1 MKSTNEYLIPFI
13 GLKIG
18 KHQFE
23 FKINKKFFDEFS
35 FDEFESCDIK
45 ANVVL
50 EKKATMLEV
59 SFVHKGTVNVP
70 CDLTGE
76 PFDLPIKGKIK
87 LVVQF
92 GDEFNNDNDEMLI
105 LPHGEHQIDL
115 SQYIYEMI
123 VLSIPQKRIHPGVK
137 DGTLQ
142 TEALQKL
149 KELQV
154 KKIKEEVKYDITLRT
169 TFLFCF
175 VFLIFFIRVTSQNGS
190 KCHISKPKYAG
201 VFIKEGKYSDFY
213 FLFWQNSPFKYQGS

>member
-1 MKSTNEYLIPFI
+1 MKSINEFLIPFI
-13 GLKIG
+13 GLKLG

-35 FDEFESCDIK
+35 FDEFESCDLDVD
-45 ANVVL
+45 VVL
-50 EKKATMLEV
+50 EKKETMLEIN
-59 SFVHKGTVNVP
+59 FKHKGSVNVP

-76 PFDLPIKGKIK
+76 SFDLPIKGKIK

-92 GDEFNNDNDEMLI
+92 GDEFNNDNDELLI

-123 VLSIPQKRIHPGVK
+123 VLSVPQKRIHPGVK

-149 KELQV
+149 NELQV
-154 KKIKEEVKYDITLRT
+154 KEIKEEEVK
-169 TFLFCF
+169 
-175 VFLIFFIRVTSQNGS
+175 
-190 KCHISKPKYAG
+190 
-201 VFIKEGKYSDFY
+201 KEEEIDPRWDKLKQLLTD
-213 FLFWQNSPFKYQGS
+213 K